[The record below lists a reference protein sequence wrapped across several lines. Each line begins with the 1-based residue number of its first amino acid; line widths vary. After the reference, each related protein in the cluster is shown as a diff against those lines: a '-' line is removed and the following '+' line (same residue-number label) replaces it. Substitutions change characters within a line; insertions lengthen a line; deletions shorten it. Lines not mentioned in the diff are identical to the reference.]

1 MKQLFHHLKTF
12 LQQDPLLTRVLK
24 NSGYLLSA
32 TTIGMVLS
40 FAQGILAARLLG
52 LTAFGV
58 IGLVTTVVT
67 TVNRLFSF
75 RMGEFVI
82 RFFGKEMAEKKPE
95 AAGIA
100 IKTAFMIEGFTSI
113 LAFICLWLVAPLA
126 AQLFV
131 KDPATTG
138 AIRLFGLAIL
148 ANITT
153 ESATGVL
160 QVTNQFKK
168 QALINLISSI
178 VTLTVITI
186 AFILK
191 GDLLFVLWA
200 YIAGKFVVGLGPILL
215 AWLGLRRELGVGWWR
230 TRYRKPQSF
239 REMLQFGFSTNL
251 SATIKLLVSES
262 ELLWVGFFL
271 NAEAAGLYKIAMTIV
286 NPLMMPITPMI
297 DTTFPELARS
307 VVLKKWN
314 DLKRLLRRTTL
325 IAAAWT
331 GFVVLGMA
339 IFGKWII
346 RIAYTEPFVPAYSA
360 MMILL
365 VGSGFSTIFFWNRK
379 LLLAFGKANIPLL
392 ILAAAAALKVG
403 LSFWLVPAYGINA
416 EAWLLSG
423 NFILSVGLM
432 VLIGLGMVR
441 KGMQEVPAEAA

>member
-1 MKQLFHHLKTF
+1 MKQLFDRLKTF

-40 FAQGILAARLLG
+40 FAQGVLAARLLG

-82 RFFGKEMAEKKPE
+82 RFFGKEMAEKKLE

-113 LAFICLWLVAPLA
+113 LAFICLWLVAPLG

-138 AIRLFGLAIL
+138 VIRLFGLAIL

-168 QALINLISSI
+168 QAVINLVSSI
-178 VTLTVITI
+178 VTLAIITV

-191 GDLLFVLWA
+191 GNLLFVLWA

-215 AWLGLRRELGVGWWR
+215 AWLSLQRELGAGWWR

-239 REMLQFGFSTNL
+239 REMLKFGFSTNL

-262 ELLWVGFFL
+262 ELLWVGLFL
-271 NAEAAGLYKIAMTIV
+271 NSEAAGLYKIAMTIV

-331 GFVVLGMA
+331 GSVVLVMG
-339 IFGKWII
+339 ILGKWII

-365 VGSGFSTIFFWNRK
+365 VGFGFSNVFFWNRK

>member
-1 MKQLFHHLKTF
+1 MKQLFDRLKTF

-52 LTAFGV
+52 LWDFGK
-58 IGLVTTVVT
+58 ISQVTTVVV

-82 RFFGKEMAEKKPE
+82 RFFGKELAEKKLE

-113 LAFICLWLVAPLA
+113 LAFICLWLVAPLG

-138 AIRLFGLAIL
+138 VIRLFGLAIL

-168 QALINLISSI
+168 QAVINLVSSI
-178 VTLTVITI
+178 VTLAIITV

-200 YIAGKFVVGLGPILL
+200 YIAGKFIVGLGPILL
-215 AWLGLRRELGVGWWR
+215 AWLSLQRELGAGWWR

-239 REMLQFGFSTNL
+239 REMLKFGFSTNL

-271 NAEAAGLYKIAMTIV
+271 NSEAAGLYKIAMTIV

-432 VLIGLGMVR
+432 VFIGLGMVR

>member
-1 MKQLFHHLKTF
+1 MKQLFHRLKTF

-40 FAQGILAARLLG
+40 FAQGVLAARLLG

-58 IGLVTTVVT
+58 IGLVTTVVS

-82 RFFGKEMAEKKPE
+82 RFFGKEMAEKKLE

-113 LAFICLWLVAPLA
+113 LAFICLWLVAPLG

-138 AIRLFGLAIL
+138 VIRLFGLAIL

-168 QALINLISSI
+168 QAVINLVSSI
-178 VTLTVITI
+178 VTLAIITV

-215 AWLGLRRELGVGWWR
+215 AWLGLRHELGAGWWR

-239 REMLQFGFSTNL
+239 REMLKFGFSTNL

-271 NAEAAGLYKIAMTIV
+271 NSEAAGLYKIAMTIV

-365 VGSGFSTIFFWNRK
+365 VGSGFSNVFFWNRK

>member
-1 MKQLFHHLKTF
+1 MKQLFDRLKTF

-40 FAQGILAARLLG
+40 FAQGVLAARLLG

-82 RFFGKEMAEKKPE
+82 RFFGKEMAEKKLE

-113 LAFICLWLVAPLA
+113 LAFICLWLVAPLG

-138 AIRLFGLAIL
+138 VIRLFGLAIL

-168 QALINLISSI
+168 QAVINLVSSI
-178 VTLTVITI
+178 VTLAIITV

-200 YIAGKFVVGLGPILL
+200 YIAGKFIVGLGPILL
-215 AWLGLRRELGVGWWR
+215 AWLSLQRELGAGWWR

-239 REMLQFGFSTNL
+239 REMLKFGFSTNL

-271 NAEAAGLYKIAMTIV
+271 NSEAAGLYKIAMTIV

-432 VLIGLGMVR
+432 VFIGLGMVR

>member
-1 MKQLFHHLKTF
+1 MKQLFHRLKTF

-40 FAQGILAARLLG
+40 FAQGVLAARLLG

-58 IGLVTTVVT
+58 IGLVTTVVS

-82 RFFGKEMAEKKPE
+82 RFFGKEMAEKKLE

-113 LAFICLWLVAPLA
+113 LAFICLWLVAPLG

-138 AIRLFGLAIL
+138 VIRLFGLAIL

-168 QALINLISSI
+168 QAVINLVSSI
-178 VTLTVITI
+178 VTLAIITV

-215 AWLGLRRELGVGWWR
+215 AWLGLRHELGAGWWR

-239 REMLQFGFSTNL
+239 REMLKFGFSTNL

-271 NAEAAGLYKIAMTIV
+271 NSEAAGLYKIAMTIV